1 MPKQYDY
8 SRTFFKRY
16 YRPDNC
22 VVIVTGDV
30 LPEPTFALIEQYYGA
45 WKPGYVAPK
54 IKAEPVQK
62 QARRLEVE
70 YEGRTLPRVWIAY
83 KGGAFAP
90 EDKIWVASMVL
101 AELAFGQTSD
111 IYRELQLEQQRV
123 ESLDAGAATNRD
135 PELWSVIATIKD
147 EADVDPVIARI
158 DQAVARYREELAD
171 QTKLDAVKSHM
182 RYDYLLG
189 LDTPSAVA
197 GEVARFVGTAGDLG
211 RVEVLY
217 RNLQAVTPEDVREA
231 ARRWLV
237 EEHRTVA
244 ILREAKGA
252 N

>member
-1 MPKQYDY
+1 MPTKYDY
-8 SRTFFKRY
+8 SRTFFNRY

-22 VVIVTGDV
+22 VIIVTGDV
-30 LPEPTFALIEQYYGA
+30 EPEPTFALIEQYYGA

-54 IKAEPVQK
+54 IKPEPRQTK
-62 QARRLEVE
+62 PRRIEIE

-83 KGGAFAP
+83 KGAAFAP
-90 EDKIWVASMVL
+90 DDKIWVASLVL
-101 AELAFGQTSD
+101 AELAFGETSD

-123 ESLDAGAATNRD
+123 ESLFAAGATNRD
-135 PELWSVIATIKD
+135 PELWSVLATIKD

-158 DQAVARYREELAD
+158 DQTVARYRDELPD
-171 QTKLDAVKSHM
+171 QARLDAVKSHM

-197 GEVARFVGTAGDLG
+197 GEVARFVGTAGDLAQ
-211 RVEVLY
+211 VELLY

-231 ARRWLV
+231 AKRWLV
-237 EEHRTVA
+237 EQQRTVA